1 MLKEQLA
8 IGLNG
13 IDTKNVIIAYEPI
26 WAIGPGKVPPGADV
40 IAPIARFIK
49 KQTGGMPVVYGGG
62 LKQDNAAMLAG
73 IPEIDGGLIA
83 LTRFSGEIGFYP
95 EEYLEII
102 RIYMEHC
109 AE

>member
-1 MLKEQLA
+1 MNSA
-8 IGLNG
+8 G
-13 IDTKNVIIAYEPI
+13 
-26 WAIGPGKVPPGADV
+26 
-40 IAPIARFIK
+40 FSS
-49 KQTGGMPVVYGGG
+49 PV
-62 LKQDNAAMLAG
+62 
-73 IPEIDGGLIA
+73 IA